1 MDNNSSPK
9 SNDDTVSGNKEDTS
23 YIVAKIHDIERQM
36 LEGDLIP
43 LHVDGQATTMDLF
56 PCLSGTED
64 GSANVIK
71 SDKLK
76 GMGFGSYANRL
87 NGEPSKEVANFRTL
101 IASAGI
107 GDDVAISMLSFLKV
121 NECFKNSVY
130 GLFFLHK
137 RVMYP
142 AVGNYVKNTWSRF
155 VIIRN
160 VPLILRKWSP
170 SANLSKEDFKSVPVW
185 VKLHDVH
192 ITTFTEDG
200 SSVIAT
206 KLGTPLKLDTYTA
219 SMCRESWG
227 RSSFARAMTDLHVD
241 VELKDTLVVGKLL
254 EVYLLVLSLAV
265 STGLFKLRPK
275 KANNRQVKPKDT
287 NSDKVSSNNN
297 SGSKFMADVTSLS
310 GTKFVTSNLFDVLM
324 MVEKDIGVAPIDLV
338 NSKGDDVNVENSKEV
353 NLGNEENDSEN
364 GRKEDD
370 NEKTSFMASKSYKG
384 IDSSKIGGGTG
395 RKSLYECWK
404 DDYED
409 NTYDDDDDEE
419 REDLTEKQPAFC
431 DSFDISLC

>member
-1 MDNNSSPK
+1 MDNNTSSK
-9 SNDDTVSGNKEDTS
+9 SNDDTVSGNKEDMS

-36 LEGDLIP
+36 IEGELVPVRDNEIPVIP
-43 LHVDGQATTMDLF
+43 LHVDGQATTMDPF
-56 PCLSGTED
+56 PCLSGT
-64 GSANVIK
+64 
-71 SDKLK
+71 
-76 GMGFGSYANRL
+76 
-87 NGEPSKEVANFRTL
+87 KEVANFRTL
-101 IASAGI
+101 IASAGS
-107 GDDVAISMLSFLKV
+107 GADVAISMLSFLK
-121 NECFKNSVY
+121 
-130 GLFFLHK
+130 
-137 RVMYP
+137 
-142 AVGNYVKNTWSRF
+142 
-155 VIIRN
+155 IRN
-160 VPLILRKWSP
+160 VPLILRKRSP

-206 KLGTPLKLDTYTA
+206 KLGTPLKLDTYTT

-227 RSSFARAMTDLHVD
+227 WSSFARAMTGLHVD
-241 VELKDTLVVGKLL
+241 VELKDTLV
-254 EVYLLVLSLAV
+254 
-265 STGLFKLRPK
+265 
-275 KANNRQVKPKDT
+275 KPKDT
-287 NSDKVSSNNN
+287 NSDEVSSNNN
-297 SGSKFMADVTSLS
+297 SGSKFMADVASLS
-310 GTKFVTSNLFDVLM
+310 GTKIGTSNLFDVLM

-364 GRKEDD
+364 GREEDD

-409 NTYDDDDDEE
+409 NTYDDDDDDCLKE
-419 REDLTEKQPAFC
+419 REELKRVNKQSRLFVTLL
-431 DSFDISLC
+431 I